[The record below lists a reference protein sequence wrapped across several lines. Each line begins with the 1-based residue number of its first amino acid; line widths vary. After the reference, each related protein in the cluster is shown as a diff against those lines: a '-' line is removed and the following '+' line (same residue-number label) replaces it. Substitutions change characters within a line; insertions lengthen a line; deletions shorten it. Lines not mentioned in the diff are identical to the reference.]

1 MTAQQPV
8 VVAVFEDEA
17 TALDALRVVKE
28 AHHEQQ
34 LKFSAYAVVRRDEE
48 GKLHVKETGDPGG
61 VSGAVSGGA
70 LGLAV
75 GLLAGPVGLAAIAGA
90 VMGSLAMKWFD
101 SGVKNAEIRTAGE
114 SLKSGMAALVV
125 LPEEGSEDLI
135 AEKLRLNG
143 GTVTGA
149 ALEEE
154 VAASTEEPTTDAT
167 TSPAGGLVT

>member
-1 MTAQQPV
+1 MTAQQSV
-8 VVAVFEDEA
+8 VVAAFEDDA
-17 TALDALRVVKE
+17 TAADALRVVKE

-34 LKFSAYAVVRRDEE
+34 LKFIAYASVRRDEA

-61 VSGAVSGGA
+61 VAGAMSGGA

-75 GLLAGPVGLAAIAGA
+75 GLLAGPVGWTAIAGA
-90 VMGSLAMKWFD
+90 VMGGLAMKWFD
-101 SGVKNAEIRTAGE
+101 SGVKNAEIRAAGE
-114 SLKSGMAALVV
+114 SLKPGMAALVV
-125 LPEEGSEDLI
+125 LPEEGSEAII

-154 VAASTEEPTTDAT
+154 PPTDPSTP
-167 TSPAGGLVT
+167 PAGGPAT

>member
-1 MTAQQPV
+1 MPAQQPV
-8 VVAVFEDEA
+8 VVAAFEDEA
-17 TALDALRVVKE
+17 TAADALRVMKE

-34 LKFSAYAVVRRDEE
+34 LKFSAYAIVRRDED
-48 GKLHVKETGDPGG
+48 GQLHVKETGDPGG
-61 VSGAVSGGA
+61 VAGAVSGGA

-75 GLLAGPVGLAAIAGA
+75 GLLAGPVGLTAIAGA

-101 SGVKNAEIRTAGE
+101 SGVKNAEIRAAGA

-125 LPEEGSEDLI
+125 LPGEGSEDLI

-154 VAASTEEPTTDAT
+154 TPTEPTTPPTEA
-167 TSPAGGLVT
+167 A